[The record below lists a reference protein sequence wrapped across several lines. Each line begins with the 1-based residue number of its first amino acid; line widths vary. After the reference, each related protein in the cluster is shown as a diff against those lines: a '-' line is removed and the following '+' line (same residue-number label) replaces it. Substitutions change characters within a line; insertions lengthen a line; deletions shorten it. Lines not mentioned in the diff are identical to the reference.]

1 MALFLRD
8 EDVSRTISMDEML
21 VAIEAMQEHFG
32 RGEAFNLARRKV
44 IGSSG
49 QLAVMGG
56 GLFYDGVMGVKTYT
70 VVQGQYS
77 FQVSLYDANDGK
89 LLCYTQANRL
99 GQLRTGATTG
109 VAVKALSNADSA
121 SVGIIGTGYQAP
133 TQLEA
138 ICKVRSI
145 RKIKAYSRTRER
157 RDAFAVAMSD
167 SLKVDVGAVGSNEDA
182 VRDSDIVIAIAATM
196 DPVVSGEW
204 LSAGATVIGAGPTT
218 WRAREVDDGTI
229 IRADKIFVDSL
240 EQAPYEAGDMAS
252 MVDRG
257 LLRWTQPW
265 ELRHAVAGIV
275 PGRDNTGQIVYA
287 KLMGTGVADVA
298 AAKLA
303 YDQAKAKGIGTE
315 MDW

>member
-8 EDVSRTISMDEML
+8 EDVSRSISMDEML

-167 SLKVDVGAVGSNEDA
+167 SLEVDIGAVGSNEDA

-265 ELRHAVAGIV
+265 ELRHAVAGVV

>member
-8 EDVSRTISMDEML
+8 EDVSRSISMDEML

-167 SLKVDVGAVGSNEDA
+167 SLEVDVGAVGSNEDA

>member
-8 EDVSRTISMDEML
+8 EDINQSVSMDEML
-21 VAIEAMQEHFG
+21 VAIEAMQGHFG
-32 RGEAFNLARRKV
+32 RGEVFNLPRRKV
-44 IGSSG
+44 IGGNG

-109 VAVKALSNADSA
+109 VAVKMLSRGDSA
-121 SVGIIGTGYQAP
+121 SVGIVGTGYQAP

-138 ICKVRSI
+138 VCKVRQV
-145 RKIKAYSRTRER
+145 KTIKAYSRTKER
-157 RDAFAVAMSD
+157 RDSFAGAMSD
-167 SLKVDVGAVGSNEDA
+167 SLGVDVMAPETNEDA
-182 VRDSDIVIAIAATM
+182 VRDSEIVIAIAATM
-196 DPVVSGEW
+196 EPVVCGDW
-204 LSAGATVIGAGPTT
+204 LSAGTTVIGAGPTT
-218 WRAREVDDGTI
+218 WRAREVDDATI
-229 IRADKIFVDSL
+229 ARADKIFVDSL

-257 LLRWTQPW
+257 LLRWSQPW
-265 ELRHAVAGIV
+265 ELRHAVAGLV
-275 PGRDNTGQIVYA
+275 PGRDNGGQIVYA

-303 YDQAKAKGIGTE
+303 YDLAKAKGIGTE
-315 MDW
+315 VDW